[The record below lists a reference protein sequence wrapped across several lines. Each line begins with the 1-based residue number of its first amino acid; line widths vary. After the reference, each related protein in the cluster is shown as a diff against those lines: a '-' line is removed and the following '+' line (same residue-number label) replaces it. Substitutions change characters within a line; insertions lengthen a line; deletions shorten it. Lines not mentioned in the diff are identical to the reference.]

1 LAAPR
6 KADPLD
12 VALRA
17 LRSRD
22 RSAAELQARLE
33 QRGVGEAEREQA
45 LETLERIG
53 YVDDER
59 FARTR
64 AEQLAERGSGDAL
77 IRDDLER
84 RGLAADVVE
93 LALGAL
99 NLETLSIS
107 LGAGDLMLD
116 LRGTPARSYKVNVQA
131 GAGDTRIELPAGVGI
146 SATTTAL
153 IGDSNISGLEKRDGR
168 WINPKAQDAAVVV
181 ELDVKHA
188 VGDLRISAG

>member
-1 LAAPR
+1 MAAPR
-6 KADPLD
+6 KAEPLD

-22 RSAAELQARLE
+22 RTAAELQARLE
-33 QRGVGEAEREQA
+33 QRGVGEAERQQA

-53 YVDDER
+53 CVDDER

-93 LALGAL
+93 LALGTLEPERERAAQIAAQRGCSVKTVRYLASRGFGEEAL
-99 NLETLSIS
+99 DAL
-107 LGAGDLMLD
+107 
-116 LRGTPARSYKVNVQA
+116 V
-131 GAGDTRIELPAGVGI
+131 
-146 SATTTAL
+146 AT
-153 IGDSNISGLEKRDGR
+153 
-168 WINPKAQDAAVVV
+168 QD
-181 ELDVKHA
+181 
-188 VGDLRISAG
+188 